1 MWKQS
6 ITNRIRS
13 GKAPQDCT
21 RNLKTGKVIKCD
33 KSENDYLYTFDN
45 KLSPRCDG
53 GPEDVKY
60 RSVYYSLRK
69 TMKCITSRP
78 VRAKTDEKIV
88 FQPNHLKY
96 KHLTEKMNYYNK
108 YIKPK
113 MAPVSA
119 KEQRMQKMRKK
130 IRKTTNAND
139 LKYLLKAKVAT
150 GSVIQIKTNGNEE
163 DNNLVLIDIF

>member
-1 MWKQS
+1 MAVWKQA
-6 ITNRIRS
+6 ITNRMRS
-13 GKAPQDCT
+13 GKAPKDCT

-53 GPEDVKY
+53 GPENVKY

-69 TMKCITSRP
+69 TMKCISSKP
-78 VRAKTDEKIV
+78 VRAKTDETIV

-96 KHLTEKMNYYNK
+96 KHLTEKLNFYDK

-113 MAPVSA
+113 LAPVSA
-119 KEQRMQKMRKK
+119 KEQRMQKMRQK
-130 IRKTTNAND
+130 IRKTVSTNE
-139 LKYLLKAKVAT
+139 LKYLLKSKKAKV
-150 GSVIQIKTNGNEE
+150 SVSQNKSNGNEA
-163 DNNLVLIDIF
+163 DNNLMD

>member
-1 MWKQS
+1 MTVWKQA

-21 RNLKTGKVIKCD
+21 RNLKTGEVIKCI

-53 GPEDVKY
+53 GPENVKY

-69 TMKCITSRP
+69 TMKCIPSRP
-78 VRAKTDEKIV
+78 AKVKTDEKLV

-119 KEQRMQKMRKK
+119 KEQRMQKMRQK
-130 IRKTTNAND
+130 IRKTVTAND
-139 LKYLLKAKVAT
+139 LKYLLKSKAAT
-150 GSVIQIKTNGNEE
+150 VSANHTKTNDNEA
-163 DNNLVLIDIF
+163 DNNLMG